1 MKYPQFSID
10 GTSGDFV
17 PTAQELSDEGLMSS
31 LKRGPIYRD
40 EVVEENAEREEEQ
53 WQECVGD
60 FVNNNCH
67 KGKPIDSGDLEFDL
81 FDGQRTFGRFLYGR
95 DDDGG
100 A

>member
-1 MKYPQFSID
+1 M
-10 GTSGDFV
+10 
-17 PTAQELSDEGLMSS
+17 A
-31 LKRGPIYRD
+31 
-40 EVVEENAEREEEQ
+40 
-53 WQECVGD
+53 ECVGD